1 MSRRMPNGL
10 LKGRYV
16 RWESACHTLGA
27 RTVRQLCWVLGGE
40 DTDHWPVL
48 FFAQREGGL
57 REMTSKAVVRVG

>member
-1 MSRRMPNGL
+1 M
-10 LKGRYV
+10 

-57 REMTSKAVVRVG
+57 REMTSEAVVRLG